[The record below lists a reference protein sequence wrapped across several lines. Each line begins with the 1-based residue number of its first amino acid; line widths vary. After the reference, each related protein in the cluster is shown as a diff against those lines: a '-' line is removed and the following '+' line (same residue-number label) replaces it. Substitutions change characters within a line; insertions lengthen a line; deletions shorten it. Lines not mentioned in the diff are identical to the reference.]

1 MVTLCYN
8 VSDLISNGGET
19 MRLNLPDIPKLIIKT
34 LEKNGFECY
43 AVGGCVRD
51 SIIGHVVNDWDFTT
65 NATPSE
71 IEHCFSDY
79 TTVDIG
85 KKFGTICVVID
96 GENFEITTYRTD
108 GDYSDSRHP
117 ESVEFSQNLLDDLS
131 RRDFTIN
138 ALAYNDRVG
147 LVDEFDSLN
156 DLRFGVIRCIGDAD
170 TRFNEDALRI
180 LRALRFASTYGY
192 SIESKTSEAILTNKD
207 KLNHI
212 SSERVI
218 KEFSRLLCGDNVDF
232 ILRRYRDVIAI
243 IIPEVSVMFNF
254 NQNSLHHNK
263 DLWRHTVSSVKHTAP
278 DEVLRTAMLLHDI
291 GKPMTV
297 STDKM
302 GHSHFHNH
310 PKLSAAMASTILKR
324 LKYPTAFINKVNLL
338 IENHDIRLTP
348 DTPTVKR
355 CMRDLGADNT
365 KDLLTIQRA
374 DILAQSTY
382 KRQEKLYTLDLVV
395 SEYERILNSG
405 ECYTLDA
412 LAVNGKDI
420 IHLGVSSGELIGK
433 ILSKLLDKVIEGK
446 ISNDTES
453 LLLYAKNLIKS

>member
-1 MVTLCYN
+1 MT
-8 VSDLISNGGET
+8 
-19 MRLNLPDIPKLIIKT
+19 LNLPEIPKLIIKT
-34 LEKNGFECY
+34 LEDNGFECF

-51 SIIGHVVNDWDFTT
+51 SLSGHSVNDWDFTT
-65 NATPSE
+65 NATPDE
-71 IEHCFSDY
+71 IERCFCDY

-96 GENFEITTYRTD
+96 GENYEITTYRTD

-117 ESVEFSQNLLDDLS
+117 QSVEFSCDLLDDLS

-147 LVDEFDSLN
+147 LVDKFSGLDDLN
-156 DLRFGVIRCIGDAD
+156 YGVIRCIGDAD

-180 LRALRFASTYGY
+180 LRALRFSSTYGY
-192 SIESKTSEAILTNKD
+192 SIESNTSQAIIKNKD
-207 KLNHI
+207 KLNLV
-212 SSERVI
+212 SNERVI
-218 KEFSRLLCGDNVDF
+218 KEFLRLLCGDNVDF
-232 ILRRYRDVIAI
+232 ILRRYRDVIAV
-243 IIPEVSVMFNF
+243 IIPEISVMFNF

-263 DLWRHTVSSVKHTAP
+263 DLWRHTVSSIKNTAP

-324 LKYPTAFINKVNLL
+324 LKYPTAFINKVNIL
-338 IENHDIRLTP
+338 IENHDNRLTP
-348 DTPTVKR
+348 DSPTVKR
-355 CMRDLGADNT
+355 CMRDLGAENT
-365 KDLLTIQRA
+365 KDLLVIQRA
-374 DILAQSTY
+374 DILAQSVY
-382 KRQEKLYTLDLVV
+382 KRQEKLSTLEQVV
-395 SEYERILNSG
+395 REYERIIKSG
-405 ECYTLDA
+405 ECYSLDT

-433 ILSKLLDKVIEGK
+433 ILSKLLDKVIDGK
-446 ISNDTES
+446 VSNDSES
-453 LLLYAKNLIKS
+453 LLLYAKNLINS